1 MCADRHW
8 KLVYRWISAH
18 ITLLVEHTPIS
29 GSFMFLL
36 YNQSS
41 VSIRVIRGK
50 RKNRPVYHTRSGYLM
65 FNSASKREQ
74 RRVCSI
80 SAEREQNRRSQW
92 LKSSSTKQ
100 LTCLL
105 VYSFT
110 CQLTTFILA
119 VPIFT
124 IITPDADGA

>member
-29 GSFMFLL
+29 GSFMFL
-36 YNQSS
+36 YVRIIRVNPHYPCSVKRIS

-80 SAEREQNRRSQW
+80 SAEPTNAARAELCWHKLCLARRRKT
-92 LKSSSTKQ
+92 KSTGSR
-100 LTCLL
+100 
-105 VYSFT
+105 
-110 CQLTTFILA
+110 IGEA
-119 VPIFT
+119 N
-124 IITPDADGA
+124 G